1 MALAAGCGCV
11 AIWFGD
17 PTTPGGPLPVCPT
30 KLLFG
35 VSCPGCGSL
44 RMIYSLQHGDIVAAI
59 GFNVVTLLALA
70 LLSYA
75 YAAWTYT
82 RLTGRPVRTWQH
94 HSCSAP
100 ITLVVVLVWFVVY
113 PPRRR
118 DPER

>member
-1 MALAAGCGCV
+1 
-11 AIWFGD
+11 
-17 PTTPGGPLPVCPT
+17 
-30 KLLFG
+30 
-35 VSCPGCGSL
+35 
-44 RMIYSLQHGDIVAAI
+44 MIYSLQHGDIVAAI